1 MFNSGVL
8 NSYSFF
14 IVSAGTFLLSMA
26 AGAVG
31 CISVLKG
38 ESLIGDAIGHSSFPG
53 VVLAF
58 MLFMQR
64 SPLVPAGD
72 RKSVV

>member
-1 MFNSGVL
+1 MPDLGIVT
-8 NSYSFF
+8 SYSFV
-14 IVSAGTFLLSMA
+14 IVSAGTLLLAMA

-58 MLFMQR
+58 MCFMQR
-64 SPLVPAGD
+64 SL
-72 RKSVV
+72 SY